1 MLQFNSNVR
10 DSSPK
15 NYSIAHPSLVTN
27 LNKFILMLDTKD
39 YIVKNVGNQTI
50 DGSYRLPYICFI
62 FPHAI
67 EVYG

>member
-1 MLQFNSNVR
+1 MLE
-10 DSSPK
+10 
-15 NYSIAHPSLVTN
+15 
-27 LNKFILMLDTKD
+27 TKD

-50 DGSYRLPYICFI
+50 DGSYRLPYNFFI